1 MEKKTLITAEAEM
14 QILVTEPERQY
25 YFIEKA
31 KENLAKLMEQEKRSF
46 TFCVTTFGCQMNARV
61 RKNWSAY
68 WNRSGMSKN
77 RMRKR
82 QILSFI
88 IRVLFG
94 RTQIREFT
102 DV

>member
-46 TFCVTTFGCQMNARV
+46 TFCVTTFGCQMNAAGFGKTGRHIGTDRV
-61 RKNWSAY
+61 CR
-68 WNRSGMSKN
+68 
-77 RMRKR
+77 
-82 QILSFI
+82 
-88 IRVLFG
+88 
-94 RTQIREFT
+94 RTG
-102 DV
+102 